1 MKRTYIKD
9 LKENKGEK
17 VSISGWVD
25 VRRDHGKLIFL
36 ELRDVTGKVQ
46 MVVLPNH
53 ETAHKAAGD
62 LRGEWVIKVTGVVNK
77 RPEKMVNKDEANGD
91 IEIEVT
97 GIDVLSKAAELPFDP
112 NADLNLDTYLDYLPL
127 TLRTKRRRD
136 IFALQAEILKAFR
149 TYLNE
154 NGFTEFQSPKIIGE
168 DAEGGA
174 SVFSFEYFAG
184 KTASLAQSPQLYKQI
199 MVGVFERVFTI
210 GNVFRAEKH
219 STTRHLNEYTTV
231 DLEMGFIEDHHD
243 VMKMISGL
251 MNAIVEHLK
260 ETCADIFK
268 EYDVEI
274 PTLPK
279 HIPSMKLREAQEILR
294 KNYDEEVKDDPD
306 LEPQHERWIS
316 EYVKKEM
323 DSDFVFI
330 THYPVEKRPMYTY
343 EDEDDPGFTKSF
355 DLLFR
360 GIEIQSGG
368 QRNHDY
374 DTLVK
379 AIEKKGL
386 DPKKFEFYLQAFKY
400 GMPPHGGFGMGL
412 ERLTQKL
419 LGLDNVKKATL
430 FPREINRID
439 VLLTKPG
446 EQKDKEDEDKK

>member
-9 LKENKGEK
+9 LSESKGEK
-17 VSISGWVD
+17 VSVSGWVD

-53 ETAHKAAGD
+53 EPAHKAAKE
-62 LRGEWVIKVTGVVNK
+62 LRGEWVVKITGIVNE
-77 RPEKMVNKDEANGD
+77 RPEKMVKEDELNGD

-97 GIDVLSKAAELPFDP
+97 AVEVLSKAAELPFDLSGE
-112 NADLNLDTYLDYLPL
+112 LNLDTYLDYLPL
-127 TLRTKRRRD
+127 TLRNKHRRD
-136 IFALQAEILKAFR
+136 VFRVQSEILIAYR
-149 TYLNE
+149 NYLNSQ
-154 NGFTEFQSPKIIGE
+154 GFTEFQAPKIIGE

-199 MVGVFERVFTI
+199 MVGIFERVYTI

-219 STTRHLNEYTTV
+219 STSRHLNEYTTA

-243 VMKMISGL
+243 VMKLTSGL
-251 MNAIVEHLK
+251 MNAIVKHLE
-260 ETCADIFK
+260 ETCSDIFSDY
-268 EYDVEI
+268 EAEI

-279 HIPSMKLREAQEILR
+279 HIPNMKLREAQKILR
-294 KNYDEEVKDDPD
+294 ENFDEEIKDEPD
-306 LEPQHERWIS
+306 LEPQHERWIC

-323 DSDFVFI
+323 NSDFVFI

-343 EDEDDPGFTKSF
+343 EDENDPGFTKSF

-360 GIEIQSGG
+360 GVEIQSGG

-379 AIEKKGL
+379 AMEKKGV
-386 DPKKFEFYLQAFKY
+386 DPEKFSFYLQAFKY

-412 ERLTQKL
+412 ERFTQKFL
-419 LGLDNVKKATL
+419 NLDNVKNATL

-439 VLLTKPG
+439 ILLTKSG
-446 EQKDKEDEDKK
+446 EQKDDENSKQ

>member
-1 MKRTYIKD
+1 MERTYIKD
-9 LKENKGEK
+9 LQAVKGSK

-36 ELRDVTGKVQ
+36 ELRDVTGRVQ
-46 MVVLPNH
+46 MVVLPDHKPAH
-53 ETAHKAAGD
+53 EAAQE
-62 LRGEWVIKVTGVVNK
+62 LRGEWVIKVTGKVNE
-77 RPEKMVNKDEANGD
+77 RPAKMINKDEPNGD

-97 GIDVLSKAAELPFDP
+97 CIEVLGKAKELPFDP
-112 NADLNLDTYLDYLPL
+112 NTELNLDTYLDYLPL
-127 TLRTKRRRD
+127 TLRNRHRRNV
-136 IFALQAEILKAFR
+136 FTVQAEILKAYR
-149 TYLNE
+149 KYLDE
-154 NGFTEFQSPKIIGE
+154 NGFTEFQAPKIIGE

-184 KTASLAQSPQLYKQI
+184 KMASLAQSPQLYKQI
-199 MVGVFERVFTI
+199 MVGVFERVYTI
-210 GNVFRAEKH
+210 GNVFRAERH
-219 STTRHLNEYTTV
+219 STTRHLNEYTTA

-243 VMKMISGL
+243 VMKLTSGL
-251 MNAIVEHLK
+251 MNAIVKHLK

-268 EYDVEI
+268 EYDTEV

-279 HIPSMKLREAQEILR
+279 HIPNMKLREAQKILR
-294 KNYDEEVKDDPD
+294 ENYDEEIKDAPD

-323 DSDFVFI
+323 NSDFVFI
-330 THYPVEKRPMYTY
+330 THYPAEKRPMYAY
-343 EDEDDPGFTKSF
+343 EDESDPGYTKSF

-360 GIEIQSGG
+360 GVEIQSGG

-379 AIEKKGL
+379 AMKKKGI
-386 DPKKFEFYLQAFKY
+386 DPKKFEFYLSAFKY
-400 GMPPHGGFGMGL
+400 GMPPHGGFGMGV
-412 ERLTQKL
+412 ERFTQKF

-439 VLLTKPG
+439 LLLTKSG
-446 EQKDKEDEDKK
+446 EQKDSDDKKD